1 MAREVRCSHKQVM
14 EGGGQAAEKEGE
26 VPRLEEGKSRQPTV
40 VRRGYPP
47 SRRRLQVRTCLD
59 VLLRCCV
66 SSYMCARAFC
76 VGGVDAFSLLKSV
89 LHARAAARCSAET
102 SPPRAK
108 KQTHRP
114 GLKWCSAVAY
124 SDMCISYSLP
134 AGVLL
139 VWYLLGPCCLDATY
153 SS

>member
-1 MAREVRCSHKQVM
+1 MRRKAREVRCSHKQVM
-14 EGGGQAAEKEGE
+14 EGGGQAAEEEEGE
-26 VPRLEEGKSRQPTV
+26 VPRLEEGKDRQPTA

-66 SSYMCARAFC
+66 SSYMCARAFG

-89 LHARAAARCSAET
+89 LHARAAARCSAQT

-108 KQTHRP
+108 DKLTAP
-114 GLKWCSAVAY
+114 G
-124 SDMCISYSLP
+124 
-134 AGVLL
+134 
-139 VWYLLGPCCLDATY
+139 
-153 SS
+153 